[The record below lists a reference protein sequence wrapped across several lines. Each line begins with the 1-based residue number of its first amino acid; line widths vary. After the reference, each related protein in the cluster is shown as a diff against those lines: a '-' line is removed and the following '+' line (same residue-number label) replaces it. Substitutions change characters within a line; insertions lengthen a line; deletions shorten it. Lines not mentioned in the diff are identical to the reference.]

1 MQEMNGVYAARK
13 TNDGVKMVFIDEE
26 TIELGE
32 LNRRAAENREKKAEA
47 ASAEQNRLL
56 KIQRKQQKQQACQE
70 REKMKI
76 LRQELSLVG
85 AAGVVV
91 LGWCLG
97 LVDLAFMVP
106 VLLVLQAAICLR
118 AGHWY
123 GRRDRTSK

>member
-106 VLLVLQAAICLR
+106 VLLVHQAAICLR